1 MPKKD
6 DLSLFYGPLDH
17 SQDYL
22 RSHKD
27 YLSLFY
33 YSLYLPKN
41 SLDHFFVDLD
51 HFWRSQEKSRNS
63 QQASGS
69 VFTT

>member
-33 YSLYLPKN
+33 YSLYLPKD

-51 HFWRSQEKSRNS
+51 HF
-63 QQASGS
+63 
-69 VFTT
+69 